1 MFESRF
7 GRITPEVG
15 VKNIVTDNGH
25 EPRWVDHV
33 MADKPRVALRA
44 LLFDVQGTATDF
56 NSTVQAEA
64 TRISAGRHGDVD

>member
-1 MFESRF
+1 
-7 GRITPEVG
+7 
-15 VKNIVTDNGH
+15 
-25 EPRWVDHV
+25 